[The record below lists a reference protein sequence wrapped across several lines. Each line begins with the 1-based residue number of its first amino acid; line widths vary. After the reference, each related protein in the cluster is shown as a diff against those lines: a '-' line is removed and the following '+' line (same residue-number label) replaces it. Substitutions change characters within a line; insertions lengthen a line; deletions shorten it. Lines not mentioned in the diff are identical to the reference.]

1 MKHPNDCY
9 YLVEIQYLGFRFH
22 GWQSQPGVKT
32 VQGMVER
39 TLNYILPDQKLKVIG
54 MSRTDAMVSANYAAF
69 QMIARE
75 EIDEQLFLAA
85 FQENLPADI
94 RVLSIKSVGDDFNI
108 IQQPKIK
115 EYNYLFSFGEK
126 YHPFCAPF
134 MAHFHQS
141 LNVELMQEASTC
153 FEGQH
158 DFSGFCDR
166 SNAQQ
171 STVKE
176 VIQCKL
182 SVNNEFTACFFPKE
196 SYKLVIK
203 SSGFLRYQIR
213 YIMGALVDVGQGT
226 LSVNDIREALSK
238 GAEKAIVG
246 KAPASGLVLQHV
258 EFID

>member
-1 MKHPNDCY
+1 MKHPNDSY

-39 TLNYILPDQKLKVIG
+39 TLNYILPDRKLKVIG

-69 QMIARE
+69 QLIARE
-75 EIDEQLFLAA
+75 RIDEQWFLSE
-85 FQENLPADI
+85 FQKNLPADI
-94 RVLSIKSVGDDFNI
+94 RAISMKPVEATFNI

-134 MAHFHQS
+134 MANFHQA
-141 LNVELMQEASTC
+141 LDVAQMQEAAKC

-171 STVKE
+171 STVRE
-176 VIQCKL
+176 VIQCQL
-182 SVNNEFTACFFPKE
+182 SVNDEFTASFFPKK

-213 YIMGALVDVGQGT
+213 YIMGAIVDVGQGA

-258 EFID
+258 SFIE